1 MPKIGFISDIHFK
14 LHKRSN
20 KFLPHIVKSIE
31 KFEQLCEERA
41 VDCIMIGGDLFH
53 IKDVISIEAQNV
65 ALDSLR
71 NIMRKF
77 PTYVITGNH
86 DVFTKKDNSVN
97 NVKIF
102 ASDCFF
108 YQDYGYKDFSDS
120 RWHFLPFFPDEVYV
134 DKMSTAQLHPT
145 KKNYL
150 LTHVGL
156 RNFSVENGHEDVWSE
171 LSAEIFEDKF
181 YRVFSGHYHSHQTR
195 GSVTY
200 ISSPFESHFNDPGPH
215 GFLFYDTT
223 TDGIEF
229 VQNELSPRFISVEL
243 TKQNLDFL
251 KTIENSFIKLTISKH
266 IDSQMLLKYKNRL
279 LVKNFDVQFDFNM
292 SSNSI
297 KEIAIAKDWD
307 DFVHES
313 PEELLKS
320 YVNNNN
326 FGFESKE
333 LLEYII

>member
-1 MPKIGFISDIHFK
+1 
-14 LHKRSN
+14 
-20 KFLPHIVKSIE
+20 
-31 KFEQLCEERA
+31 
-41 VDCIMIGGDLFH
+41 
-53 IKDVISIEAQNV
+53 
-65 ALDSLR
+65 
-71 NIMRKF
+71 
-77 PTYVITGNH
+77 
-86 DVFTKKDNSVN
+86 
-97 NVKIF
+97 
-102 ASDCFF
+102 
-108 YQDYGYKDFSDS
+108 
-120 RWHFLPFFPDEVYV
+120 
-134 DKMSTAQLHPT
+134 MSTAQLHPT